1 MAELVLVERGPGFRT
16 LSLNRPDKLN
26 VFDDALHE
34 ALRVAIDDADAD
46 PACRALL
53 LTGAGRGFCAGADL
67 ASSMGDDLGEVLERN
82 FNPLI
87 RRIRTLRMPVV
98 CAVNGVAAGAGAN
111 VALACDIV
119 LAGRS
124 ARFVQAFIKIGLV
137 PDAGGTWLLPRL
149 VGDARAR
156 GMAML
161 GGPVTAE
168 QALDWGMIWQ
178 VVEDGEL
185 LAQAACLGRAAGNP
199 AHRHAR
205 PDEAHVRRLRHQH
218 AGRAARP
225 GARLPA
231 RGRPRTGLRRGRAR
245 LHGEAAAELH
255 RAGAL
260 DRTRC
265 PAKRTRL
272 NDIRRAHIDAHAR
285 HLRERPG
292 ERRAHPRDVE
302 MREADRCFD
311 VA

>member
-1 MAELVLVERGPGFRT
+1 MAELVLVERGAGFRT

-46 PACRALL
+46 PECRALL

-67 ASSMGDDLGEVLERN
+67 ASSMGDDLGVVLERN

-185 LAQAACLGRAAGNP
+185 LAQAGALAAQLATQPTATLGLMKRMFAVSGTNTLDAQLDLE
-199 AHRHAR
+199 RDSQR
-205 PDEAHVRRLRHQH
+205 E
-218 AGRAARP
+218 AGRGPDFAEGVRAFTEKRAP
-225 GARLPA
+225 SF
-231 RGRPRTGLRRGRAR
+231 TG
-245 LHGEAAAELH
+245 
-255 RAGAL
+255 
-260 DRTRC
+260 
-265 PAKRTRL
+265 
-272 NDIRRAHIDAHAR
+272 
-285 HLRERPG
+285 RER
-292 ERRAHPRDVE
+292 
-302 MREADRCFD
+302 
-311 VA
+311 